1 MERKHLKICLVSVFF
16 HQAFFIPLSNI
27 RKIIFNINPESISII
42 VALPESAEKITPPF
56 KKDDIIIYKNQINP
70 VFRAINYFFL
80 NLKIS
85 WWTLIR
91 SGSADFF
98 LFFME
103 TGLPL
108 PMVAAKLRN
117 KPIIWLLPSS
127 QGKMMEDHHDFLDL
141 ILIPMQSLSYDLAD
155 KIVLYSPNLIQE
167 WKLQN
172 YSKKIHI
179 AHEHIIDF
187 NNFNV
192 STPLSDRTPLIGYIG
207 RLSTE
212 KCIQNFVKS
221 LPAILS
227 TKKDLRVLIV
237 GDGPLK
243 ESIDAYLIE
252 EKLSDRVDLP
262 GWIAHDDLPKY
273 LNQLR
278 LLILPSYT
286 EGLPNII
293 LEAMACGTPV
303 LATPV
308 GAIPDIIR
316 DGETGFIMRDNSPEC
331 IAENVLR
338 VLLSHDL
345 DHIAENGRYFVE
357 RNFTFDK
364 TVEKWK
370 RIFDEI

>member
-1 MERKHLKICLVSVFF
+1 MERKHPKICLVSVFF

-42 VALPESAEKITPPF
+42 AALPESTDKITPDF
-56 KKDDIIIYKNQINP
+56 KKDEIIIYTNQLNP
-70 VFRAINYFFL
+70 LFRAVNYFIL

-85 WWTLIR
+85 WRIFIR
-91 SGSADFF
+91 SGDADSF

-108 PMVAAKLRN
+108 PMTMAKLRN
-117 KPIIWLLPSS
+117 KRIIWLLPSS
-127 QGKMMEDHHDFLDL
+127 LGKMMENHHDFLDL

-167 WKLQN
+167 WRLQN
-172 YSKKIHI
+172 YSNKIHI

-187 NNFNV
+187 DNINV
-192 STPLSDRTPLIGYIG
+192 STPLSDRTSFIGYIG
-207 RLSTE
+207 RLNTE

-243 ESIDAYLIE
+243 ESIHASLIDE
-252 EKLSDRVDLP
+252 NLSDRVDLP
-262 GWIAHDDLPKY
+262 GWVAHDDLPKY

-278 LLILPSYT
+278 LLVLPSYT

-308 GAIPDIIR
+308 GAIPDMIR
-316 DGETGFIMRDNSPEC
+316 DGETGFIMEDNSPES

-338 VLLSHDL
+338 VLRHPDL
-345 DHIAENGRYFVE
+345 EHVAENGRYFVE

-364 TVEKWK
+364 TLEQWK